1 MNTIKSELKKLKA
14 RHSTTVHGI
23 EWAEIYIANDDSVV
37 VRYKQGKH
45 IKLSSRPDYYKEFD
59 NGFDRYQVDLRT
71 LNLKG
76 GPALEAEKAES
87 LLNGKAKNKP
97 FIYGE
102 I

>member
-37 VRYKQGKH
+37 VRYKLGKN

-59 NGFDRYQVDLRT
+59 NGFDRYQVDMRVLS
-71 LNLKG
+71 LKG
-76 GPALEAEKAES
+76 GPRIEAEKATEVLQGNS
-87 LLNGKAKNKP
+87 HNKP
-97 FIYGE
+97 FAY
-102 I
+102 

>member
-1 MNTIKSELKKLKA
+1 MKTFKDIMKYIKSKQHE
-14 RHSTTVHGI
+14 TIHGVD
-23 EWAEIYIANDDSVV
+23 WAEVYVAYDDNVV
-37 VRYKQGKH
+37 ARYQNGKH
-45 IKLSSRPDYYKEFD
+45 IKLSSRPDYIKEFD

-87 LLNGKAKNKP
+87 LLNGEAKNKP